1 VLSIQLPPQLDA
13 SGYLISSQGKEVM
26 MKLKE
31 ALKDTSIVEGWYDG
45 FTAVVV
51 KESEGYRL
59 SIQQG
64 NKPPYLT
71 LNVLSLEQ
79 VEKEVA
85 AMHPSHPIDW
95 SPVELEG

>member
-1 VLSIQLPPQLDA
+1 
-13 SGYLISSQGKEVM
+13 M

-31 ALKDTSIVEGWYDG
+31 ALKDTNIVEGWYDG

-59 SIQQG
+59 SVQQDSR
-64 NKPPYLT
+64 PPLLVRDT
-71 LNVLSLEQ
+71 LSLEQ
-79 VEKEVA
+79 VENEIA

-95 SPVELEG
+95 SPVDLEG